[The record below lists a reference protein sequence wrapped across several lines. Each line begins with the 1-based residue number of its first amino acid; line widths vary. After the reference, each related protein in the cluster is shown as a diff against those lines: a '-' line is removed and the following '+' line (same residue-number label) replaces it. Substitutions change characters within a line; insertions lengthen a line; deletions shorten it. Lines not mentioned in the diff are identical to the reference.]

1 LSLQHR
7 KDNIR
12 VATLKEALV
21 AQQVLADDDGIE
33 TDSTQSNSLSAHS
46 KPPVL
51 RTNTEMNAFL
61 TELNIPQEV
70 AESTVSLVNPPY
82 KSS

>member
-1 LSLQHR
+1 M
-7 KDNIR
+7 
-12 VATLKEALV
+12 
-21 AQQVLADDDGIE
+21 AQQVLPDDGIE
-33 TDSTQSNSLSAHS
+33 TDSTQSNSLSTHS

-61 TELNIPQEV
+61 TELNIPQQV
-70 AESTVSLVNPPY
+70 AVGTTSLVNPPY

>member
-1 LSLQHR
+1 LSLQDK
-7 KDNIR
+7 KDGIR

-21 AQQVLADDDGIE
+21 AQQALPDDDGLE

-46 KPPVL
+46 KPPVM

-61 TELNIPQEV
+61 TELNIPQQV
-70 AESTVSLVNPPY
+70 AASTVSLVNPPY